1 MKGKYAAKAANRA
14 AALDNSVIA
23 ELRADLAA
31 AKDQIQTLKTKLAAS
46 EQEVSSR
53 IIERADQLAADMVA
67 SANRRADDFIAE
79 RRDQLHWV
87 AEKLTAY
94 FSAQKVYPNVYIQDV
109 LPALIPDTKMRSTHI
124 DTAFFGG
131 YERGETDRFVSAED
145 VQRWAREG
153 TGDIHLTRD
162 EDAASH
168 E

>member
-31 AKDQIQTLKTKLAAS
+31 AKDEIQTLKTKLAAS

-79 RRDQLHWV
+79 RQDQLHWV

-109 LPALIPDTKMRSTHI
+109 LPALIPNTKKRSTHI
-124 DTAFFGG
+124 DNAFFGE
-131 YERGETDRFVSAED
+131 YERGQTDHFVSALD
-145 VQRWAREG
+145 VHRYARGE
-153 TGDIHLTRD
+153 TADIHLTRD
-162 EDAASH
+162 DEDA
-168 E
+168 